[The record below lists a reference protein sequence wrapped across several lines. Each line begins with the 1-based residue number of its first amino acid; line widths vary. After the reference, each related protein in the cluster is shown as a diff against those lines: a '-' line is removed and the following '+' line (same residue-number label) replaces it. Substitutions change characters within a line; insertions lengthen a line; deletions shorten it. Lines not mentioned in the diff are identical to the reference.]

1 MQIPTVSIIVPVYN
15 ASNTLRRC
23 VDSIL
28 KQEYT
33 DFELL
38 LVDDGSQDES
48 SAICDA
54 YARQDARVQVIHK
67 ENGGVSAARNDALDR
82 ARGTFLQFV
91 DSDDWI
97 ASSATKLLVRAAQ
110 ENNCDLVIADFYRVA
125 GDRVSHRGEIEEE
138 GVMSQERFAA
148 HMMDNP
154 ADYYYGVLWNKLY
167 RRELVEKYHIRMD
180 QNISWCEDFMFNLE
194 YIRHA
199 ETFCALHAPIYY
211 YIKRKGSLA
220 SQSINLAKIIK
231 MKFMVFEYYNNFYK
245 HVLDEEDY
253 EKNRIQVYRFLL
265 DAAGDGMVP
274 PSILPGA
281 TKLGDER
288 RTIFADG
295 LNGEGVLMESY
306 RDRKLL
312 ERYLETAAVKNDLTL
327 IDTVLLLALSYSH
340 KVYSRK
346 ELADFTH
353 TSYTSLAL
361 SLRKLASRG
370 ILRTEEVR
378 GIAKNTGRKVAVT
391 LLPAADPVLEDIAAA
406 QRDYESVKFTGFS
419 DGELTEYAR
428 LSEKIKGNIQ
438 KTLS

>member
-1 MQIPTVSIIVPVYN
+1 
-15 ASNTLRRC
+15 
-23 VDSIL
+23 
-28 KQEYT
+28 
-33 DFELL
+33 
-38 LVDDGSQDES
+38 
-48 SAICDA
+48 
-54 YARQDARVQVIHK
+54 
-67 ENGGVSAARNDALDR
+67 
-82 ARGTFLQFV
+82 
-91 DSDDWI
+91 
-97 ASSATKLLVRAAQ
+97 
-110 ENNCDLVIADFYRVA
+110 
-125 GDRVSHRGEIEEE
+125 
-138 GVMSQERFAA
+138 
-148 HMMDNP
+148 
-154 ADYYYGVLWNKLY
+154 
-167 RRELVEKYHIRMD
+167 
-180 QNISWCEDFMFNLE
+180 
-194 YIRHA
+194 
-199 ETFCALHAPIYY
+199 
-211 YIKRKGSLA
+211 
-220 SQSINLAKIIK
+220 

-378 GIAKNTGRKVAVT
+378 GTAKNTGRKVAVT
-391 LLPAADPVLEDIAAA
+391 LLPAADPVLEDLAAA
-406 QRDYESVKFTGFS
+406 QRDYESVKSTGFS
-419 DGELTEYAR
+419 DGELTQYAR

>member
-48 SAICDA
+48 GAICDA

-97 ASSATKLLVRAAQ
+97 APSATKLLVRAAQ

-154 ADYYYGVLWNKLY
+154 ADYYYGVLWNKLF
-167 RRELVEKYHIRMD
+167 RRKIVETHHLRMD
-180 QNISWCEDFMFNLE
+180 ARIRWCEDFLFNLE
-194 YIRHA
+194 YILHA
-199 ETFCALHAPIYY
+199 QTFFALGAPIYY
-211 YIKRKGSLA
+211 YVKTKGSLVA
-220 SQSINLAKIIK
+220 QSMNLPNVIR
-231 MKFMVFEYYNNFYK
+231 MKLQVFEYYNNFYK
-245 HVLDEEDY
+245 HVLDERDY
-253 EKNRIQVYRFLL
+253 EKNRLKVYRFLV
-265 DAAGDGMVP
+265 DAAGDE
-274 PSILPGA
+274 ILLPGLK
-281 TKLGDER
+281 KLGDER
-288 RTIFADG
+288 PPVCAQALESR
-295 LNGEGVLMESY
+295 GVLGDTY
-306 RDRKLL
+306 RSWKLL
-312 ERYLETAAVKNDLTL
+312 ERYLEPAAQRHDLTL
-327 IDTVLLLALSYSH
+327 VEARLLLCLR
-340 KVYSRK
+340 VGGDMGSRK
-346 ELADFTH
+346 ELADFAGV
-353 TSYTSLAL
+353 SRVSLAL
-361 SLRKLASRG
+361 MLQKLSGKDFIQVEESQEEASNGAKQLHISLLSGAQ
-370 ILRTEEVR
+370 TFF
-378 GIAKNTGRKVAVT
+378 ND
-391 LLPAADPVLEDIAAA
+391 AADALA
-406 QRDYESVKFTGFS
+406 DYERTRFTGFTQEEMERYQ
-419 DGELTEYAR
+419 G
-428 LSEKIKGNIQ
+428 LSERVQENMRRVLQ
-438 KTLS
+438 